1 MKPFN
6 ERLRNLRKSRKLT
19 QQELAKSLNYEK
31 QAISNWE
38 NDRKNPSQQA
48 LNQLS
53 SFFGVSLDFLVGN
66 SSNLFDI
73 NSIDPK
79 TPEAKLTI
87 SISKNLVKLSEKELQ
102 VIDQLVK
109 TMIDE

>member
-1 MKPFN
+1 MN
-6 ERLRNLRKSRKLT
+6 NLALFRKQRKLT
-19 QQELAKSLNYEK
+19 QNDISKLISMSQSNYGKIERGEVELTQQQLIILSKFYNTSVDSL
-31 QAISNWE
+31 
-38 NDRKNPSQQA
+38 
-48 LNQLS
+48 L
-53 SFFGVSLDFLVGN
+53 G
-66 SSNLFDI
+66 FDI

-109 TMIDE
+109 TMIDD